1 MKVNKCLLEKKV
13 PEEAVK
19 EYCFKLANLYRV
31 FHVYD
36 KIGLAETENE
46 VGDYLDRVFERYQSS
61 EETALDKKEQILMS
75 DPGVMYVQRSLGL
88 LNKDKQTF
96 KSKMMGIFGDID
108 FKEIQRYKDDRIKVY
123 RETFA
128 DLLMTTALDI
138 NSFGYCR
145 QVLQTISDARVDE
158 DEYQYDDINYRRFRI
173 VTAVLLWDEWR
184 MLPEDERKKMNP
196 YEEAGAI
203 ILDGSSI
210 IENAEVYC
218 EATLKCIHEKLA
230 EMEEIAN
237 NKELRE
243 QAELFVGN
251 INGQMQYYLQGLGE
265 SSAYASTLLY
275 VLLHGE
281 KNADEEILEVW
292 QDYKEFDRICE
303 PIKYL
308 FWRLE
313 CFCLGLER
321 IMQNGHVAVEKDIF
335 EHMKEIRKQIK
346 KDNKKGCIWE
356 EDWDCL
362 LEPKMDVGE
371 FYNRP
376 ELVFEKKTQQKL
388 ETTIDFV
395 QNYYYYNRFKM
406 MEEVKESGGQ
416 WDSDKD
422 QVCRES
428 AGDLSAY

>member
-1 MKVNKCLLEKKV
+1 M
-13 PEEAVK
+13 
-19 EYCFKLANLYRV
+19 
-31 FHVYD
+31 
-36 KIGLAETENE
+36 
-46 VGDYLDRVFERYQSS
+46 
-61 EETALDKKEQILMS
+61 
-75 DPGVMYVQRSLGL
+75 
-88 LNKDKQTF
+88 
-96 KSKMMGIFGDID
+96 
-108 FKEIQRYKDDRIKVY
+108 IKVLFICHGNICRSTMAQSIFAHMAAEQGLSESFY
-123 RETFA
+123 IDSAATSREEIGNPPHYGTVGK
-128 DLLMTTALDI
+128 L
-138 NSFGYCR
+138 R
-145 QVLQTISDARVDE
+145 QVGIPLVPHRAR
-158 DEYQYDDINYRRFRI
+158 
-173 VTAVLLWDEWR
+173 
-184 MLPEDERKKMNP
+184 
-196 YEEAGAI
+196 
-203 ILDGSSI
+203 
-210 IENAEVYC
+210 
-218 EATLKCIHEKLA
+218 
-230 EMEEIAN
+230 
-237 NKELRE
+237 
-243 QAELFVGN
+243 
-251 INGQMQYYLQGLGE
+251 QM
-265 SSAYASTLLY
+265 T
-275 VLLHGE
+275 
-281 KNADEEILEVW
+281 K